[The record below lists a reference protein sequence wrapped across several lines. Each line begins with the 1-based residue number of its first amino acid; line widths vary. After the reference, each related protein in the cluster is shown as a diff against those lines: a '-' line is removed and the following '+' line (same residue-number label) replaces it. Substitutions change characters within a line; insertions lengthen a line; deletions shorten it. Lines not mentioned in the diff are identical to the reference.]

1 MAHEHNHS
9 NEHNH
14 EHHDHGHEHHHG
26 HHHHTVHAED
36 VNSAFIIG
44 IILNFAFVL
53 IEVVVGIAIHSLS
66 LLSDAGHNLADV
78 GALGLSLLAFRM
90 MKIKSNERYTYGYRK
105 TSVFVALINS
115 VILLVSIG
123 AIVFEA
129 FHRLFNPEPLPGATI
144 SIVAGIGIVVNGV
157 SALLFMRNKDKDLNI
172 KSAYLHLL
180 SDAIVSMGLVVGG
193 IVMVYTGWYSI
204 DSVLSLVIA
213 AIIVANTWKLLR
225 DSLRLSLDAVP
236 TGINI
241 EKIRTAA
248 LKIKG
253 VKDLHHI
260 HVWAISTTENAL
272 TAHLVLTDG
281 TTIAQ
286 EQQIKHSLK
295 HELEHNN
302 IHHITLESEYGNE
315 ACEEEKC

>member
-1 MAHEHNHS
+1 MAHD
-9 NEHNH
+9 
-14 EHHDHGHEHHHG
+14 HDHSHHG
-26 HHHHTVHAED
+26 HHHHTVHAEE
-36 VNSAFIIG
+36 VNTAFIIG
-44 IILNFAFVL
+44 IILNFSFVV
-53 IEVVVGIAIHSLS
+53 IEVIVGITINSLS

-78 GALGLSLLAFRM
+78 GTLALSLLAFRM

-105 TSVFVALINS
+105 TSVFVALINA

-129 FHRLFNPEPLPGATI
+129 VHRIIKPEPLPGLTI
-144 SIVAGIGIVVNGV
+144 SIVAGIGIAVNGI
-157 SALLFMRNKDKDLNI
+157 SAMLFMRNKEKDLNI

-180 SDAIVSMGLVVGG
+180 SDAVVSLALVIGG
-193 IVMVYTGWYSI
+193 IVIIYTGWYVI
-204 DSVLSLVIA
+204 DSILSLV
-213 AIIVANTWKLLR
+213 VAGVILTGTWNLLR

-236 TGINI
+236 TGISIENI
-241 EKIRTAA
+241 RNKA

-260 HVWAISTTENAL
+260 HIWAISTTENAL
-272 TAHLVLTDG
+272 TAHLVLPQG
-281 TTIAQ
+281 TTNTE
-286 EQQIKHSLK
+286 EQKIKHNLK

-315 ACEEEKC
+315 SCEEDKC